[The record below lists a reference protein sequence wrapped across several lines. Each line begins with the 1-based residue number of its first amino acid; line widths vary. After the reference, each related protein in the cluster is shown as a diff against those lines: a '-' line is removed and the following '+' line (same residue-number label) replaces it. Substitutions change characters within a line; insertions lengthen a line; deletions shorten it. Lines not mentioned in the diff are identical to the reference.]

1 MPNLSTPTVHLLAS
15 SAPKDAFHVPAW
27 LWASFLVGVAA
38 LLLIDLFVL
47 NKQAHEI
54 TTAEAA
60 RTSAGWIALG
70 VGFAAVL
77 PFVLDDGGTAA
88 ARYLTGYVV
97 EKSLSVDNVFVWAV
111 IFRYFGV
118 PSKYQHRVLFWGIFG
133 ALAMR
138 AVFIL
143 AGAALL
149 ESIEWMMYVFGAIL
163 LYTAVNVFRD
173 DEDEIDPEANPAL
186 RLVRR
191 VVPVAEHYDGQKL
204 WTREAGRRI
213 ATPLFV
219 VLVAI
224 EVTDLLFAVDSVPA
238 ILSISSDRFIL
249 FSSNAMAILGLRS
262 LYFLL
267 ESVRDRLVYL
277 PKGLGIILFYV
288 GIKMVLSKWVHIN
301 PFVSLGIILV
311 ALTVTVV
318 ASLRATRSSDVSSV
332 AQDPSKQG

>member
-1 MPNLSTPTVHLLAS
+1 M
-15 SAPKDAFHVPAW
+15 
-27 LWASFLVGVAA
+27 
-38 LLLIDLFVL
+38 LLIDLFVL

-149 ESIEWMMYVFGAIL
+149 ESFEWMMYVFGAIL

>member
-1 MPNLSTPTVHLLAS
+1 MAASAAPSSSTPH
-15 SAPKDAFHVPAW
+15 DAFHVPAW
-27 LWASFLVGVAA
+27 LWVAFLAGVAV
-38 LLLIDLFVL
+38 LLLIDLFVF
-47 NKQAHEI
+47 NKEAHEI
-54 TTAEAA
+54 TVKEAA

-70 VGFAAVL
+70 LAFAAVL
-77 PFVLDDGGTAA
+77 PFVLDDGGTAS
-88 ARYLTGYVV
+88 ARYLTGYLV

-111 IFRYFGV
+111 IFHYFGV

-138 AVFIL
+138 AIFIF

-149 ESIEWMMYVFGAIL
+149 DSFEWTMYIFGAIL

-173 DEDEIDPEANPAL
+173 DEDDELDPESNPAL
-186 RLVRR
+186 KLVRR
-191 VVPVAEHYDGQKL
+191 LVPVSEHYDGQKL
-204 WTREAGRRI
+204 WTRQAGKLI
-213 ATPLFV
+213 ATPLFI

-224 EVTDLLFAVDSVPA
+224 EMTDLLFAVDSVPA

-267 ESVRDRLVYL
+267 EAVRERLIYL

-288 GIKMVLSKWVHIN
+288 GVKMIVSKWVHIN
-301 PFVSLGIILV
+301 PFLSLGVILV
-311 ALTVTVV
+311 VLTITIV
-318 ASLRATRSSDVSSV
+318 ASMRATKNV
-332 AQDPSKQG
+332 ASESTPAH